1 MFYLLSHFLF
11 FFFKQKTAYE
21 MRISDWSS
29 DVCSSDLH
37 GARPVGRGAGHRL
50 QRRFRRR
57 RADPGRRRLPVSERL
72 TLRGRSAAPQDDVE
86 RAMTDLFLRA
96 DSRAA
101 MYAGLYA
108 AGLMVEIPAAEA
120 EGRATHAVEET
131 VPGAEGEE
139 TVTRYF
145 VPVTASHGWALD
157 DAVLKIGSA
166 HGAH

>member
-1 MFYLLSHFLF
+1 MPKSPIHN
-11 FFFKQKTAYE
+11 
-21 MRISDWSS
+21 
-29 DVCSSDLH
+29 DVW
-37 GARPVGRGAGHRL
+37 
-50 QRRFRRR
+50 
-57 RADPGRRRLPVSERL
+57 RRRLPVSERL

-101 MYAGLYA
+101 MYSGLYA

-120 EGRATHAVEET
+120 AGWATHAVEET

-145 VPVTASHGWALD
+145 VPVTASPGWALD
-157 DAVLKIGSA
+157 DAVQIGRS
-166 HGAH
+166 HV

>member
-1 MFYLLSHFLF
+1 
-11 FFFKQKTAYE
+11 
-21 MRISDWSS
+21 
-29 DVCSSDLH
+29 
-37 GARPVGRGAGHRL
+37 
-50 QRRFRRR
+50 
-57 RADPGRRRLPVSERL
+57 
-72 TLRGRSAAPQDDVE
+72 
-86 RAMTDLFLRA
+86 MTDLFLLA

-157 DAVLKIGSA
+157 DAVLIVTTTAVIHTDTGEATEAAGLDSRYQVNPRLATAPTAHEAALAIGRRA
-166 HGAH
+166 R

>member
-1 MFYLLSHFLF
+1 
-11 FFFKQKTAYE
+11 
-21 MRISDWSS
+21 
-29 DVCSSDLH
+29 
-37 GARPVGRGAGHRL
+37 
-50 QRRFRRR
+50 
-57 RADPGRRRLPVSERL
+57 
-72 TLRGRSAAPQDDVE
+72 
-86 RAMTDLFLRA
+86 MTDLFLLA

-157 DAVLKIGSA
+157 DAVLIVTTPAVIDPDTGA
-166 HGAH
+166 VTEEAVLDRRYHGNLPVGGAHTGHEGAVARGG

>member
-1 MFYLLSHFLF
+1 MPKSPIHN
-11 FFFKQKTAYE
+11 
-21 MRISDWSS
+21 
-29 DVCSSDLH
+29 DVW
-37 GARPVGRGAGHRL
+37 
-50 QRRFRRR
+50 
-57 RADPGRRRLPVSERL
+57 RRRLPVSERL

-120 EGRATHAVEET
+120 EGRATPAVEET

-139 TVTRYF
+139 TVPRYF
-145 VPVTASHGWALD
+145 VPVSASHGWALD
-157 DAVLKIGSA
+157 DEGLSVTAPAGIA
-166 HGAH
+166 PATRA